1 MVCPEFF
8 LFIFTWGIE
17 NPSLFKNFFLLGRTL
32 TSLFSGEILSRLLL
46 GIWLEYL
53 KSCDKQSYGPSPLVK
68 LLCGLG
74 RQGSSERAASG
85 GEWLGCLCQACAVQA
100 PCRPRGDGNVPSEG

>member
-1 MVCPEFF
+1 MLCPEFF

-32 TSLFSGEILSRLLL
+32 TSLLSGEISRLLSQLLL

-53 KSCDKQSYGPSPLVK
+53 KSCDKAMGP
-68 LLCGLG
+68 
-74 RQGSSERAASG
+74 
-85 GEWLGCLCQACAVQA
+85 
-100 PCRPRGDGNVPSEG
+100 RPW